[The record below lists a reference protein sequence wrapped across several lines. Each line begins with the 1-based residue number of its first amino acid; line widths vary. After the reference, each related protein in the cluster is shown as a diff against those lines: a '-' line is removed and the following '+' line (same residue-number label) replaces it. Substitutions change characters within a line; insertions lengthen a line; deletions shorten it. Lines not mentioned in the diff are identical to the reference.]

1 MLYFDEITSPKEK
14 LLELLRIGVKVDE
27 LLLLLCISLL
37 ILYLLL
43 DFSSFSITLSKS
55 ALFGFDIIPSSI
67 RLQNSGVNISKQAMV
82 DSESILKNIIKS
94 DKTRQYDTVLDK
106 ALEKN
111 SDCNF
116 TDQIYSRI
124 HDDPMSRRG
133 QHIDRFDYTHFNSQA
148 HAIERFA
155 RNENSDLQMR
165 DAHKPILPKI

>member
-1 MLYFDEITSPKEK
+1 MSFTGEDFDEKNYKEIANSSV
-14 LLELLRIGVKVDE
+14 RSG
-27 LLLLLCISLL
+27 
-37 ILYLLL
+37 LYMIERP
-43 DFSSFSITLSKS
+43 FVSSSNCYVQT
-55 ALFGFDIIPSSI
+55 PSI
-67 RLQNSGVNISKQAMV
+67 RLQKTGVNISKQDMV
-82 DSESILKNIIKS
+82 DTETILKNIIQS
-94 DKTRQYDTVLDK
+94 DKTRQYDSVLDK

-116 TDQIYSRI
+116 KDQIYSRI
-124 HDDPMSRRG
+124 HDDPTSRRG